1 MNFLF
6 NHLREVL
13 DRVRA
18 SKKIFFFL
26 DYDGTL
32 TDIVPH
38 PDDACLS
45 EEMKTTLTLLK
56 RSPKVSLAM
65 VSGRSLRDIRNRV
78 GLKGIYY
85 VGNHGMEI
93 FDPQSG
99 IRQLLPKSVIRGL
112 EVISDRLNFEF
123 KGIEGILVENKK
135 YTLSIHYRNVDPRWT
150 PSIQMRLHQEIRVS
164 VIPLQL
170 CRGKK
175 VFEIRPKS
183 EVDKGT
189 AVLSLLGKEK
199 NSGILPIYIG
209 DDRTDEDA
217 FRSLKRKG
225 ITVLV
230 GRPHPVASL
239 AQYSVGGPSE
249 VHQFLQMIQDSLSC
263 SS

>member
-6 NHLREVL
+6 DHLREIL
-13 DRVRA
+13 DRVGA

-38 PDDACLS
+38 PDDARLS

-56 RSPKVSLAM
+56 RSPKVSLAI

-85 VGNHGMEI
+85 VGNHGMEV
-93 FDPQSG
+93 FEPQSG
-99 IRQLLPKSVIRGL
+99 VRQLFPKRVARGL

-123 KGIEGILVENKK
+123 RGIEGIFVENKK
-135 YTLSIHYRNVDPRWT
+135 WTLSIHYRNVDPRWA
-150 PSIQMRLHQEIRVS
+150 PSIQMKLHQEIKGS
-164 VIPLQL
+164 IIPLHL

-175 VFEIRPKS
+175 VFEIRPQS

-199 NSGILPIYIG
+199 KGGILPIYIG

-230 GRPHPVASL
+230 SRPRPVASS
-239 AQYSVGGPSE
+239 AQYYARDPSE
-249 VHQFLQMIQDSLSC
+249 VHHFLERIRSSLFRIS
-263 SS
+263 

>member
-1 MNFLF
+1 
-6 NHLREVL
+6 
-13 DRVRA
+13 
-18 SKKIFFFL
+18 
-26 DYDGTL
+26 
-32 TDIVPH
+32 
-38 PDDACLS
+38 
-45 EEMKTTLTLLK
+45 LK
-56 RSPKVSLAM
+56 RIPKISLAI

-93 FDPQSG
+93 FEPQSG
-99 IRQLLPKSVIRGL
+99 VRQLLPKRVVRGL
-112 EVISDRLNFEF
+112 DVISDRLNFEF

-150 PSIQMRLHQEIRVS
+150 PFIQLKLRQEIKAS

-183 EVDKGT
+183 KVDKGT

-199 NSGILPIYIG
+199 NSEILPVYIG

-230 GRPHPVASL
+230 SRPRPVASL
-239 AQYSVGGPSE
+239 AQYCVRGPSE
-249 VHQFLQMIQDSLSC
+249 VHQFLEMIQGSL
-263 SS
+263 